1 MSKTDLLRS
10 AIEAAHAA
18 GEILRSG
25 FGTTF
30 ERRSKEGLHNLVTEY
45 DLRCEEKI
53 ISILREATPHAS
65 ILAEESGLSDTHD
78 ELTWIIDPLDGTVNF
93 AHGIPIFSVSIAATI
108 NGTPVC
114 GVIYHPLLQETFTA
128 IDGEGAF
135 LNGRRLSVSK
145 TATLDDSILVTGFP
159 YNVNENPQHCIDQFS
174 KVVGKG
180 LPIRRLGSAA
190 LDLAYIAA
198 GRFDGYWEVSLH
210 VWDMAA
216 GVLLVREAGGIVSH
230 YDDREFRIGLDS
242 IVATNGHIHQELVE
256 FLRVPNQ

>member
-1 MSKTDLLRS
+1 MNRNELLRS

-25 FGTTF
+25 FGSPV
-30 ERRSKEGLHNLVTEY
+30 ESRSKEGLHNLVTEY

-93 AHGIPIFSVSIAATI
+93 AHGIPIFSVSIAAAI
-108 NGTPVC
+108 GGVPIC
-114 GVIYHPLLQETFTA
+114 GVVYHPLLQETFTA
-128 IDGEGAF
+128 IVGEGAF
-135 LNGRRLSVSK
+135 LNGQPLSVSK
-145 TATLDDSILVTGFP
+145 TLTLDDSILVTGFP

-174 KVVGKG
+174 KVVGRG

-190 LDLAYIAA
+190 LDLAYTAS

-210 VWDMAA
+210 SWDMAA
-216 GVLLVREAGGIVSH
+216 GVLLVQEAGGRVSH
-230 YDDREFRIGLDS
+230 YDDRAFRIGHDS
-242 IVATNGHIHQELVE
+242 IVATNGHIHGELVE
-256 FLRVPNQ
+256 FLRVPKQ